1 VLRPPGSKLFGY
13 EISIRQPRFH
23 RLIRVSMRVESKL
36 LFHRKE
42 HHECCRIQ
50 TNVRTG
56 VLRREHLKGSL
67 IAGRH
72 WPAAQFL

>member
-1 VLRPPGSKLFGY
+1 
-13 EISIRQPRFH
+13 
-23 RLIRVSMRVESKL
+23 MRVESKL

-72 WPAAQFL
+72 WPAAQFLDL